1 MIYMGIGK
9 DAKKA
14 WKDSKAFAN
23 KHPVVSL
30 LLTASA
36 LYTAANI
43 YFTTYVVTKAFEMG
57 NQ

>member
-1 MIYMGIGK
+1 MGLGK
-9 DAKKA
+9 DAKK
-14 WKDSKAFAN
+14 FAI
-23 KHPVVSL
+23 KHPVVSI

-43 YFTTYVVTKAFEMG
+43 YFTSYVVTKAFEMG

>member
-1 MIYMGIGK
+1 MGLGK

-14 WKDSKAFAN
+14 WKASKAFAN
-23 KHPVVSL
+23 KHPVVSI

-43 YFTTYVVTKAFEMG
+43 YFTSYVVTKAFEMG